1 MFFPFFTFANEEH
14 AAPHKENGEEVYVT
28 KKEAPKANEHDN
40 KKENESS
47 KSENKEKAHDATG
60 HNKETAKEE
69 TKSKDAH
76 STNEHEDSKEKMH
89 DSKKNMHKEEESEKN
104 KYKGN
109 KVVTIDEEDPYEIHK
124 PMGIFWFVGVFL
136 VLLIVIFVFT

>member
-1 MFFPFFTFANEEH
+1 
-14 AAPHKENGEEVYVT
+14 
-28 KKEAPKANEHDN
+28 
-40 KKENESS
+40 
-47 KSENKEKAHDATG
+47 
-60 HNKETAKEE
+60 
-69 TKSKDAH
+69 
-76 STNEHEDSKEKMH
+76 MH